1 MSSNPFLY
9 GKVKRFLFLL
19 SVRELFNGFSF
30 SVSRQHDMLMYIN
43 MTVISVMA
51 RNLKSVVDI
60 LLGLQVS
67 VVLFSA

>member
-1 MSSNPFLY
+1 
-9 GKVKRFLFLL
+9 
-19 SVRELFNGFSF
+19 
-30 SVSRQHDMLMYIN
+30 MYIN